1 MFKGDQILV
10 RTTITKTLT
19 WTTEVW
25 AKCNKDLL
33 LKTWVVKVCLINNH
47 RTDLQE
53 ECLPVE
59 WVCHQDKDHLI
70 WVLQVIIIS
79 VTYLEKILSSKV
91 VLQRDNDDHK
101 CLHTIIPNYIS
112 I

>member
-1 MFKGDQILV
+1 MYKEDQILV
-10 RTTITKTLT
+10 RTTITKTMI
-19 WTTEVW
+19 WITEVW

-33 LKTWVVKVCLINNH
+33 HKTWVVKVCLINNH
-47 RTDLQE
+47 KTDLLE

-59 WVCHQDKDHLI
+59 WVCHQDKDHL
-70 WVLQVIIIS
+70 VCLLAVVIL